1 MSGGYPNRDKQNQQA
16 QLLVALLEG
25 VAQALEPGRVAG
37 EFKDSDNSHNPEK
50 LSNSSDLH
58 EVITVLADALAYDA
72 HIVPRNVISNANYLK
87 V

>member
-1 MSGGYPNRDKQNQQA
+1 MSEYYPNGDKQNQQA

-25 VAQALEPGRVAG
+25 VAQALEPRRVAG

-72 HIVPRNVISNANYLK
+72 HIIPGNVI
-87 V
+87 